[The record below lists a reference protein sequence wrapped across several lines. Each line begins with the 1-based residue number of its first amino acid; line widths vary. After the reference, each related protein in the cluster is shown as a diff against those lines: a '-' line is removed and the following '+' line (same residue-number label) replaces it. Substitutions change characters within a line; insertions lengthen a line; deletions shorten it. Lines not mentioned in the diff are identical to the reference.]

1 MILLRI
7 NLLLMVLALLISSS
21 AQAEWYQ
28 VEVIV
33 FEHVNPG
40 FDNEDWFKEPG
51 LVQLNDTVRPVDPS
65 QLVPNIPES
74 YTPELATPPPLVA
87 YEIMPVSSYKLQGV
101 YQSLRQSRQYR
112 PLFHIA
118 WQQPAVDGNRS
129 RALHLQQED
138 SGSLIELTI
147 PPFLVTDPMPAEF
160 YEPVKLLLDG
170 TVRIRSSSFLHVDV
184 DMVLFRP
191 PVNNITPMNLP
202 SQPPAESE
210 ARPVEYVRLTENN
223 RRIKLGEL
231 HYFDHPRLGVILQ
244 VNRLELSVPA
254 TSAVE
259 KTANGSVPDVQLKR

>member
-1 MILLRI
+1 MILSRI
-7 NLLLMVLALLISSS
+7 NLLLMLTALLISSGV
-21 AQAEWYQ
+21 QAEWYQ

-40 FDNEDWFKEPG
+40 FDNEDWLKDPG
-51 LVQLNDTVRPVDPS
+51 LVPLNDTVSPVDTS
-65 QLVPNIPES
+65 QLVPNLPVS
-74 YTPELATPPPLVA
+74 YTPGPALPPPWVA
-87 YEIMPVSSYKLQGV
+87 YEIMPASSYKLQGI
-101 YQSLRQSRQYR
+101 YQSLRQSRQYH
-112 PLFHIA
+112 PLYHIA

-138 SGSLIELTI
+138 SGSLFELTL
-147 PPFLVTDPMPAEF
+147 PPILVTDPMPAEF

-191 PVNNITPMNLP
+191 PVSNITPMNLP
-202 SQPPAESE
+202 SQLPAEPE
-210 ARPVEYVRLTENN
+210 ARPVEYVRLTEKNL
-223 RRIKLGEL
+223 RLKLGEV

-244 VNRLELSVPA
+244 VNRLELAVPV

-259 KTANGSVPDVQLKR
+259 TTTNIPIPVVQPQR